1 MNEEKK
7 NIEETIEAAKANAF
21 KIAKNVGMVVGGV
34 ALGVGATYLILN
46 GHGEKVATVAE
57 VAKDALPEV
66 VEAAI

>member
-1 MNEEKK
+1 MSEEKK

-46 GHGEKVATVAE
+46 GHGEKIATVAE
-57 VAKDALPEV
+57 VAKDVVPEV